1 MTKNDRLVLIGI
13 ILFTLLFTP
22 AKAQQNTAEIKGTV
36 VESTSNE
43 ALEDALVRLLSSSDS
58 TMQAVVAAGIDG
70 SFELNDVSEGTYLL
84 LVSYI
89 GFEPVYQPLQITA
102 DMSSV
107 DVGTV
112 EMEEGIIYLDEVVVT
127 ANIDDVRRFA
137 RQGRMPRRY
146 L

>member
-1 MTKNDRLVLIGI
+1 MRKNDRLVLIGI

-58 TMQAVVAAGIDG
+58 TMQAEVAAGIDG
-70 SFELNDVSEGTYLL
+70 TFELNDVSEGTYLL

-89 GFEPVYQPLQITA
+89 GFEPVYQPLQIT
-102 DMSSV
+102 DGTTSV

-112 EMEEGIIYLDEVVVT
+112 EMEESIIYLDEVVVT
-127 ANIDDVRRFA
+127 ANINDVRRFA

>member
-43 ALEDALVRLLSSSDS
+43 ALEDATVRLLSSSDS

-70 SFELNDVSEGTYLL
+70 YFELNDVSEGTYLL